1 VSPESVISHTLV
13 TGGSV
18 VCLPAPVVF
27 GVLDGDGVEV
37 EVGGVTMLAGVFDV
51 VDRVAPPAWAGP
63 DPSAPAVE
71 DVAAGVG
78 WGATGGGWTAVVT
91 PA

>member
-1 VSPESVISHTLV
+1 
-13 TGGSV
+13 
-18 VCLPAPVVF
+18 VCGADVGDTTALA
-27 GVLDGDGVEV
+27 GVLDFVDCVLPPGW
-37 EVGGVTMLAGVFDV
+37 VG
-51 VDRVAPPAWAGP
+51 PN
-63 DPSAPAVE
+63 PSAPAVE